1 MEKRDNQEMIRVE
14 KTGGNTRGVAVIALL
29 LAIGVI
35 LRLVSPS
42 IAGITPNW
50 MIAMYCLAILIVRPG
65 LKQSA
70 GIGLVAGVV
79 CMATSK
85 AIFPYANLISEPVG
99 AVACAL
105 VVGLA
110 DRLRVFGLTLMPAVS
125 TFIGTLVSGFV
136 FITITKFAMNIP
148 MQVYLYGMLPVVLTV
163 GAVNWRKYDLEPYDG
178 TGQPL
183 ADRGAAAPPPARG
196 CRENIS

>member
-1 MEKRDNQEMIRVE
+1 MEKRDNQEMIRVA

-163 GAVNWRKYDLEPYDG
+163 GAVNCVVAQALYYPAVKLF
-178 TGQPL
+178 TGKT
-183 ADRGAAAPPPARG
+183 AVVAK
-196 CRENIS
+196 EEKV

>member
-1 MEKRDNQEMIRVE
+1 MENRENQELVRVE
-14 KTGGNTRGVAVIALL
+14 KSGVKTRGVAVTALL

-42 IAGITPNW
+42 MAGITPNW
-50 MIAMYCLAILIVRPG
+50 LIAMYCLAILIVRPG

-79 CMATSK
+79 CMVTSK
-85 AIFPYANLISEPVG
+85 AIFPYANLLSEPAG

-105 VVGLA
+105 VVGLT
-110 DRLRVFGLTLMPAVS
+110 DRLKLFGLTLQPAVS

-136 FITITKFAMNIP
+136 FITVTKIVMSVP
-148 MQVYLYGMLPVVLTV
+148 LQVYLYGMLPVVLTV
-163 GAVNWRKYDLEPYDG
+163 GAVNCVVAQVLYYPAAKIFAGRP
-178 TGQPL
+178 
-183 ADRGAAAPPPARG
+183 AAAPKEEQA
-196 CRENIS
+196 

>member
-1 MEKRDNQEMIRVE
+1 MMEMRNEQELVQVA
-14 KTGGNTRGVAVIALL
+14 KTGGRTRGVAVTALL

-35 LRLVSPS
+35 LRLASPS

-50 MIAMYCLAILIVRPG
+50 LIAMYCLAILIVRPG
-65 LKQSA
+65 LRQAA

-105 VVGLA
+105 VAGLTERIKVFGVGL
-110 DRLRVFGLTLMPAVS
+110 RPGLSGLL
-125 TFIGTLVSGFV
+125 GTLASGFV
-136 FITITKFAMNIP
+136 FVTVTKLVMNIP
-148 MQVYLYGMLPVVLTV
+148 VQVYLYGMMPVVLTV
-163 GAVNWRKYDLEPYDG
+163 AAINCAVAQVLYFPAARLFGG
-178 TGQPL
+178 T
-183 ADRGAAAPPPARG
+183 AAAKEG
-196 CRENIS
+196 EK

>member
-1 MEKRDNQEMIRVE
+1 MDKRENQELIRVE
-14 KTGGNTRGVAVIALL
+14 KTGGNTRGVAVTALL

-50 MIAMYCLAILIVRPG
+50 LIAMYCLAILIVRPG

-70 GIGLVAGVV
+70 CIGLVAGVV

-105 VVGLA
+105 VAGLTG
-110 DRLRVFGLTLMPAVS
+110 RLKIFGLTLQPAVS
-125 TFIGTLVSGFV
+125 TFIGTLASGFV
-136 FITITKFAMNIP
+136 FITLTKLVMNIP

-163 GAVNWRKYDLEPYDG
+163 GAVNCVVAQVLYFPAVKLFAGKP
-178 TGQPL
+178 
-183 ADRGAAAPPPARG
+183 AAVAA
-196 CRENIS
+196 EEEKA

>member
-1 MEKRDNQEMIRVE
+1 MEIRDNQELIQVQ
-14 KTGGNTRGVAVIALL
+14 KTGGTTRGVAVTALL

-65 LKQSA
+65 LREAA

-99 AVACAL
+99 AVVCAL
-105 VVGLA
+105 VA
-110 DRLRVFGLTLMPAVS
+110 GLTERLKVLGVSLRPAAS
-125 TFIGTLVSGFV
+125 GLIGTLSSGFV
-136 FITITKFAMNIP
+136 FITVTKFAMNIP
-148 MQVYLYGMLPVVLTV
+148 VQVYLYGMMPVVLTV
-163 GAVNWRKYDLEPYDG
+163 AAINCAVAQVLYFPAARLFGGK
-178 TGQPL
+178 
-183 ADRGAAAPPPARG
+183 AAAPAKEG
-196 CRENIS
+196 AE

>member
-1 MEKRDNQEMIRVE
+1 MENRNDQEMVRVE
-14 KTGGNTRGVAVIALL
+14 KTGGNTRGIAVTALL

-50 MIAMYCLAILIVRPG
+50 LIAMYCLAILVVRPG
-65 LKQSA
+65 FKQAA

-79 CMATSK
+79 CMVTSK

-105 VVGLA
+105 VAGLTG
-110 DRLRVFGLTLMPAVS
+110 RLKVLGLTLQPAVS
-125 TFIGTLVSGFV
+125 TFIGTLASGFV
-136 FITITKFAMNIP
+136 FITVTKIVMSIP
-148 MQVYLYGMLPVVLTV
+148 MQVYVYGMMPVVLTV
-163 GAVNWRKYDLEPYDG
+163 GAVNCVVAQVLYF
-178 TGQPL
+178 
-183 ADRGAAAPPPARG
+183 PAMRLFAG
-196 CRENIS
+196 KTAVVTKEEKA